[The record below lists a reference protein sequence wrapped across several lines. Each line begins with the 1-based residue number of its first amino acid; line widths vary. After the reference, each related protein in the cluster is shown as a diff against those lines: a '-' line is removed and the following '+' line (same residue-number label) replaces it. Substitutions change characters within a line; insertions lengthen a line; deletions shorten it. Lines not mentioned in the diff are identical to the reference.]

1 MKIWSKDND
10 DLTPGPVLA
19 AKQTLITQI
28 RQGGNIDWPLAVKI
42 GFVIAHFDAPTANWT
57 DCVVECAAKIF
68 TVLFYIFV

>member
-28 RQGGNIDWPLAVKI
+28 RQGGNIDWP
-42 GFVIAHFDAPTANWT
+42 
-57 DCVVECAAKIF
+57 
-68 TVLFYIFV
+68 